1 MKALAFS
8 SFIAGMT
15 AAGHLTVQRFCTE
28 YLPLTDSGRTPAK
41 SVDRNPE
48 RHVRVLAGL
57 RAPAERT
64 CGLLSLWQHRSRT
77 RHRLG
82 DLDDHTLKD
91 IGLSRCEWFIETC
104 RPGHSPRAGTPSC
117 SSRAKP
123 PS

>member
-8 SFIAGMT
+8 SFIVGLA
-15 AAGHLTVQRFCTE
+15 AAGHSTVQRSCTE

-48 RHVRVLAGL
+48 RHVRVLAGP
-57 RAPAERT
+57 RAPTERPWR
-64 CGLLSLWQHRSRT
+64 LLSLWQHRSRT
-77 RHRLG
+77 HHQLG
-82 DLDDHTLKD
+82 DLDDHSLKD
-91 IGLSRCEWFIETC
+91 IGLSRCEWFIETS

>member
-8 SFIAGMT
+8 SFIVGMA
-15 AAGHLTVQRFCTE
+15 AAGHSTVQRSCTE

-41 SVDRNPE
+41 AVDRNPE
-48 RHVRVLAGL
+48 RHVRVLAGP
-57 RAPAERT
+57 RAPTERT
-64 CGLLSLWQHRSRT
+64 WRLLSLWQHRSRT
-77 RHRLG
+77 HHQLG
-82 DLDDHTLKD
+82 DLDDHSLKD

-104 RPGHSPRAGTPSC
+104 RPGHSPQAKTPSC